1 MTAHT
6 ADNGTE
12 TGLEYTKFE
21 KVTLW
26 TATTNYAGKD
36 FAQLG
41 ALDHFIEWMP
51 TLSNLMDAE
60 GVQLIGYTAEEW
72 HLAPGAGSQ
81 VEK

>member
-26 TATTNYAGKD
+26 PATTTYPGKD

-41 ALDHFIEWMP
+41 ALDYLIP
-51 TLSNLMDAE
+51 DLVDAE
-60 GVQLIGYTAEEW
+60 NVQLIGSTAEDW
-72 HLAPGAGSQ
+72 HLAPGND
-81 VEK
+81 